1 MVREGELA
9 INDLAA
15 THTAVTLRTAEA
27 PYTSACLFFL
37 FLSVE
42 AIFVVPIK
50 IYPFCFILFS
60 ACVGLWFLAGNGRRS
75 LPWQRT
81 KLWVPCFA
89 YLVYAAGLFWYSGGD
104 RDFALRLAVNVIF
117 FLAVSAFLLSLHE
130 SHERWLVRRTITRA
144 LFAAI
149 AFSAIQTLVNVARG
163 HLWLQPA
170 LITNSV
176 DAYAIQNAGA
186 VLFGD
191 QNKNIWATKTLLAYL
206 VFSGLRWQQGRRRRG
221 VDTVAFLSFLIVLA
235 YTSSRTAQ
243 LAFLVG
249 WGSHW
254 LHERWPKL
262 RAVGRVGLGLL
273 AGGGVFVAVG
283 VSRVLDLGNVNL
295 LQGTGGD
302 GFLGRLTLWLYLYF
316 AAPRFSW
323 QQVIFGHGV
332 SAVTGFVSRA
342 FAENNLHNVFLNQ
355 FFDLGLIGLALYTSF
370 LVFSFRF
377 LGSRGRWLFAPA
389 VLVIISSQYFGFDP
403 ELMLFF
409 AMSVLVGQKYARQR
423 SAAVLR
429 TIQGMSPAR
438 LQPS

>member
-1 MVREGELA
+1 MGDLA
-9 INDLAA
+9 ISDLVA
-15 THTAVTLRTAEA
+15 TRTAVALLTAEA
-27 PYTSACLFFL
+27 PYRSACLFFL

-50 IYPFCFILFS
+50 VYPFCFMLFS
-60 ACVGLWFLAGNGRRS
+60 ACVGLWFLAGDRRRTF
-75 LPWQRT
+75 PWQQT
-81 KLWVPCFA
+81 TLWTLCFS
-89 YLVYAAGLFWYSGGD
+89 YLVYAAGLFCYSGGD

-117 FLAVSAFLLSLHE
+117 FLATSAFLLSLHG

-144 LFAAI
+144 LFVAV

-170 LITNSV
+170 SITSSV

-206 VFSGLRWQQGRRRRG
+206 VFFALRREQGRRRG
-221 VDTVAFLSFLIVLA
+221 VDKVSFISLLIVLA

-243 LAFLVG
+243 LAFLLG
-249 WGSHW
+249 WGAHW

-262 RAVGRVGLGLL
+262 RTAGRVGLGLL
-273 AGGGVFVAVG
+273 AAGGAFVAVG
-283 VSRVLDLGNVNL
+283 VSRILELGNINL

-302 GFLGRLTLWLYLYF
+302 GFLGRLTLWLYFYF
-316 AAPRFSW
+316 AAPGFSW

-332 SAVTGFVSRA
+332 SAVTAFVSRA

-355 FFDLGLIGLALYTSF
+355 FFDFGLIGLALYTAF

-377 LGSRGRWLFAPA
+377 LGRRWRWLFAPA
-389 VLVIISSQYFGFDP
+389 VLVIICSQYFGFDP

-409 AMSVLVGQKYARQR
+409 AMSALVGQRYPRQR
-423 SAAVLR
+423 SEAVLR
-429 TIQGMSPAR
+429 TTQAMRPAR

>member
-1 MVREGELA
+1 MPPVGELA
-9 INDLAA
+9 ISDLAA
-15 THTAVTLRTAEA
+15 MHTTVALPTAEA
-27 PYTSACLFFL
+27 PYRSACLFFL

-50 IYPFCFILFS
+50 VYPFCFILFS
-60 ACVGLWFLAGNGRRS
+60 ASVGLWFLTGDGRRT

-81 KLWVPCFA
+81 TLWTLCFS
-89 YLVYAAGLFWYSGGD
+89 YLVYAAGLFCYSGGD

-117 FLAVSAFLLSLHE
+117 FLAASAFLLSLYQ
-130 SHERWLVRRTITRA
+130 SHERWLARRTITRA
-144 LFAAI
+144 LFVGV

-170 LITNSV
+170 SITNSV
-176 DAYAIQNAGA
+176 DAYAIQNAGGI
-186 VLFGD
+186 LFGD

-206 VFSGLRWQQGRRRRG
+206 VFCALRRQQGRRRG
-221 VDTVAFLSFLIVLA
+221 VDRVAFLSFLIVLI

-243 LAFLVG
+243 LAFLLG
-249 WGSHW
+249 WGANW

-262 RAVGRVGLGLL
+262 RTAGRVGLGLL
-273 AGGGVFVAVG
+273 AGGGAFVAVA
-283 VSRVLDLGNVNL
+283 VSRILELGNINL

-302 GFLGRLTLWLYLYF
+302 GFLGRLTLWLYFYF
-316 AAPRFSW
+316 AAPGFSW

-342 FAENNLHNVFLNQ
+342 FPENNLHNVFLNQ
-355 FFDLGLIGLALYTSF
+355 FFDLGLIGLVLYTSF

-377 LGSRGRWLFAPA
+377 LGSRRRWLFAPA

-409 AMSVLVGQKYARQR
+409 AMSVLVGQKYPRQR
-423 SAAVLR
+423 SGAVLR
-429 TIQGMSPAR
+429 TTEAMRPAR